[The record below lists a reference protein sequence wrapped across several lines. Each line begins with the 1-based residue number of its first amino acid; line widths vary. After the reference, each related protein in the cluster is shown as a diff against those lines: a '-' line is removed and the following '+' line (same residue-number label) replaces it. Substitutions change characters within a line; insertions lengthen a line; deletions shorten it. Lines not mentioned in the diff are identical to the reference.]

1 MTRIGI
7 LGDIGSGKTY
17 VANKLGFPVFNADK
31 EVDKI
36 YKKNKRIFI
45 KFKKKLPKYFS
56 KFPIKKKEVL
66 KAILDNEQN
75 LKKITKIIHAEVRN
89 KMHHFLKKNS
99 NKKFVVLDI
108 PLLLENKINRKSDI
122 LIFVQSKNKDIQKKL
137 KKRKNF
143 NYGLFKK
150 FKNLQ
155 LPLDYKKRKSNFIIK
170 NNFSSKSVNI
180 KINNILKKLKYE

>member
-1 MTRIGI
+1 MIRIGI

-17 VANKLGFPVFNADK
+17 VANNLGFPVFNADK
-31 EVDKI
+31 EVEII

-45 KFKKKLPKYFS
+45 KLKKRLPKYFS

-75 LKKITKIIHAEVRN
+75 LKKITKIIHAEARN

-108 PLLLENKINRKSDI
+108 PLLLENKINHKNDI
-122 LIFVQSKNKDIQKKL
+122 LIFVQSKKKDILKKL

-143 NYGLFKK
+143 NYDLYKK

-155 LPLDYKKRKSNFIIK
+155 LPLDHKKK
-170 NNFSSKSVNI
+170 NQILLLRTIFQVNLLI
-180 KINNILKKLKYE
+180 

>member
-1 MTRIGI
+1 MIRIGI
-7 LGDIGSGKTY
+7 LGGIGSGKTY
-17 VANKLGFPVFNADK
+17 VANNLGFPVFNADK
-31 EVDKI
+31 EVEKI
-36 YKKNKRIFI
+36 YKGNKRIFI

-122 LIFVQSKNKDIQKKL
+122 LIFVQSKNKDILKKL

-143 NYGLFKK
+143 NYDLFKK

-155 LPLDYKKRKSNFIIK
+155 LPLDYKKKKSNFIIN
-170 NNFSSKSVNI
+170 NNFSSKFVNI
-180 KINNILKKLKYE
+180 EINNILKKLKI

>member
-1 MTRIGI
+1 MIRIGI

-17 VANKLGFPVFNADK
+17 IANNLGFPVFNADK
-31 EVDKI
+31 EVEKI

-45 KFKKKLPKYFS
+45 KLKKRLPKYFS
-56 KFPIKKKEVL
+56 KFPIKKTEVL

-89 KMHHFLKKNS
+89 KMYHFLKKNS

-108 PLLLENKINRKSDI
+108 PLLLENKINHKNDI
-122 LIFVQSKNKDIQKKL
+122 LIFVQSKKKDILKKL

-143 NYGLFKK
+143 NYDLYKK

-155 LPLDYKKRKSNFIIK
+155 LPLDHKKKKSNFIIK
-170 NNFSSKSVNI
+170 NNFSGKSVNI
-180 KINNILKKLKYE
+180 GINNFLKKLKI

>member
-1 MTRIGI
+1 MIRIGI
-7 LGDIGSGKTY
+7 LGGIGSGKTY
-17 VANKLGFPVFNADK
+17 VANNLGFPVFNADK
-31 EVDKI
+31 EVEKI
-36 YKKNKRIFI
+36 YKGNKRIFI

-122 LIFVQSKNKDIQKKL
+122 LIFVQSKNKDILKKL

-143 NYGLFKK
+143 NYDLFKK

-155 LPLDYKKRKSNFIIK
+155 LPLDYKKKKSNFIIK
-170 NNFSSKSVNI
+170 NNFTNRFI
-180 KINNILKKLKYE
+180 KKQIKYILKQIH